1 MPDSPAYA
9 TCEPGVSLV
18 RGTRGNV
25 RSTHVSSRD
34 ATWVESQ
41 GVYRPCSCDLPLPAA
56 HVASGLTTGR
66 HSDGGAAGARCTGWR
81 PDAIWERHPRRGVV
95 VRAPHA
101 CSPSRARERGEGG
114 RGGRARA
121 HTLGVG
127 MWPVGAPTHWT
138 RGPRD
143 RWGLG
148 GNRPRG
154 RPSRWGTRYG
164 RPPHT
169 GRVGWCAVR
178 MLDVPSRSAAKR
190 DVGAPS
196 KRAPAAY
203 VSWRG
208 GKGEGGEGEG
218 RACWRD
224 AGGPGLAVEPHLYR
238 VPTRLVFC
246 PPRRRS
252 ARRLRRGRRRLRAA
266 ARLSPPRLWVGVGEG
281 EPMSAVADSRGETP
295 SRWSSCL
302 EGGGGGRS
310 RGLHRRAP
318 RCDVVAWGSGLVRE
332 GKRGEEGLPSPF
344 SHPFCRRSPS
354 GRRHR
359 PRPGRTTRR
368 WRLATHQALRT
379 TLAGRSCRL
388 AGSAPSRP

>member
-1 MPDSPAYA
+1 M
-9 TCEPGVSLV
+9 
-18 RGTRGNV
+18 
-25 RSTHVSSRD
+25 
-34 ATWVESQ
+34 
-41 GVYRPCSCDLPLPAA
+41 
-56 HVASGLTTGR
+56 
-66 HSDGGAAGARCTGWR
+66 
-81 PDAIWERHPRRGVV
+81 
-95 VRAPHA
+95 
-101 CSPSRARERGEGG
+101 
-114 RGGRARA
+114 
-121 HTLGVG
+121 
-127 MWPVGAPTHWT
+127 
-138 RGPRD
+138 
-143 RWGLG
+143 
-148 GNRPRG
+148 
-154 RPSRWGTRYG
+154 
-164 RPPHT
+164 
-169 GRVGWCAVR
+169 RV
-178 MLDVPSRSAAKR
+178 LDVPSRSSAWR

-224 AGGPGLAVEPHLYR
+224 AGGPGLAVEPHLYRVPTRLVFRPPRRRSARRPRRDRRRLRAAARLSPPRLWVGVGGGARLAWGCGPLARLPTGHGDPETAGVWAEIARGADPRDGERGMADLLTRAGWGGVQCACSMCPPGPPPNGTSARRRSAPPRRMCRGGGRGGGGEKGGTCWRDAGDPGLAVEPHLYR